1 MRIKKQKNHDYLF
14 SSKFAFKIVFGLCL
28 VGIYSNSN
36 AAECSISS
44 LSLDFGEVSTATVSA
59 TSNVTVTCSP
69 PNGKTNYT
77 ICLTADSWAY
87 GNSSRY
93 LYYSSFLGLIL
104 TESLKYDLFYDPART
119 KLIKSKNET
128 GSLQC
133 SNFTVSGNEKLI
145 TQIPV
150 YGLVYSGQQP
160 TMGQYKSSL
169 TLSLELLYASNKGGN
184 IYPTMNEVLTSGKM
198 VSNRAVV
205 TANYENSCVLHNATD
220 VVFGNFDNLNSDKT
234 ASAQISLQCPNR
246 TTWKVSLNQGKYAL
260 GNSQRRMSNGRD
272 YINYELYSDSSLSRV
287 WGTTLDSMVQANGTN
302 QVQTINVY
310 GKVPKQNFQSA
321 GDYQDTITVTLT
333 Y

>member
-14 SSKFAFKIVFGLCL
+14 SSKFAFKIIFGLCL

-87 GNSSRY
+87 ANNTRY
-93 LYYSSFLGLIL
+93 LYRGIPLLSD
-104 TESLKYDLFYDPART
+104 SLKYDLFYDPART

-133 SNFTVSGNEKLI
+133 SNFTVSGNEQLI

-160 TMGQYKSSL
+160 TMGKYKSSL

-184 IYPTMNEVLTSGKM
+184 IYPTMNKVLTSGKM

-302 QVQTINVY
+302 KIQTINVY